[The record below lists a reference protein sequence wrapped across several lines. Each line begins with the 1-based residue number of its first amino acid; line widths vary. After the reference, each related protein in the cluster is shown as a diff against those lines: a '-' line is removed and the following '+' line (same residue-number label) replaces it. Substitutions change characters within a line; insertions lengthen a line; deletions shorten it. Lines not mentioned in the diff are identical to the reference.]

1 MALKKT
7 LTKSFEGFSG
17 QVQADDVYYKV
28 EQVSGSKDR
37 VEFTIRGY
45 KDSAHVDS
53 FSGEFKPNMDGGNY
67 IQQAYLHAKTL
78 PKFAGAVD
86 C

>member
-7 LTKSFEGFSG
+7 LTKSFAGFSG

-28 EQVSGSKDR
+28 EQVSGDKQR
-37 VEFTIRGY
+37 VEFTMRGY
-45 KDSAHVDS
+45 KDGAHVDS
-53 FSGEFKPNMDGGNY
+53 FSQEFKPNMDGGNY
-67 IQQAYLHAKTL
+67 IQQAYLHVKTL
-78 PKFAGAVD
+78 PEFTGAED

>member
-7 LTKSFEGFSG
+7 PTKSFAGFSG

-28 EQVSGSKDR
+28 EQVSGDKQR
-37 VEFTIRGY
+37 VEFTMRRY
-45 KDSAHVDS
+45 KDGAHVDS
-53 FSGEFKPNMDGGNY
+53 FSQEFKPNMDGGNY
-67 IQQAYLHAKTL
+67 IQQAYLHVKTL
-78 PKFAGAVD
+78 PEFSGATD